1 MKTLRKWDHKAHE
14 YKPFPVPDDGVFVV
28 CSDDLNQVVNCCQC
42 LKKLLRGSAY
52 TSLEVHN
59 QFGLGYPVCEEC
71 YQKEWERERAT
82 RMEEEAIRNG
92 K

>member
-14 YKPFPVPDDGVFVV
+14 LLPMF
-28 CSDDLNQVVNCCQC
+28 Q
-42 LKKLLRGSAY
+42 KLLRGSAY

-71 YQKEWERERAT
+71 YQKEWERERAA